1 MNGKMNGKE
10 KFYWSDSKIYDGDFV
25 NDVKEG

>member
-1 MNGKMNGKE
+1 MNGKMNGKG
-10 KFYWSDSKIYDGDFV
+10 KFYWPDSKIYDGDFV